1 MVAESKNQKAPKD
14 ISLNIIDAI
23 SADQAAGA
31 NDEALGAAVA
41 TKKFT
46 VQNNQYEISR
56 MQADS
61 YLKELND
68 EFSQQIL
75 TDPYISIAYDVLGK
89 IKTP

>member
-1 MVAESKNQKAPKD
+1 
-14 ISLNIIDAI
+14 
-23 SADQAAGA
+23 
-31 NDEALGAAVA
+31 
-41 TKKFT
+41 
-46 VQNNQYEISR
+46 

-68 EFSQQIL
+68 EFSQQVL